1 MEKWDDAYRMYRGGL
16 IRRWC
21 ENSNENCHDNSS
33 ASSARTIVGNCTRK
47 ALIRPLENNRV
58 HFFKNPINSNVDIF
72 MYIIPDIF
80 LAINKIFLHDFHS
93 PKLMKKF
100 PDNSL
105 RICIV
110 HFNPSMHLYEVKRFK
125 KRNVDRN
132 WSKIGGKILGSNLG
146 FETIKIGPEA
156 AATIKIVPT

>member
-33 ASSARTIVGNCTRK
+33 YCASSARTIVGNCTRK

-80 LAINKIFLHDFHS
+80 LAINKIFFMIFIFRSWWRNFLTIRYEFAQ
-93 PKLMKKF
+93 
-100 PDNSL
+100 
-105 RICIV
+105 CI
-110 HFNPSMHLYEVKRFK
+110 FNPSMHLYKVKRFK
-125 KRNVDRN
+125 KETLIEIGVKLEERFLARILA
-132 WSKIGGKILGSNLG
+132 SKRLKSAQRRPRGDN
-146 FETIKIGPEA
+146 
-156 AATIKIVPT
+156 

>member
-58 HFFKNPINSNVDIF
+58 HFFKNPINSNVNIF

-80 LAINKIFLHDFHS
+80 LAINKIF
-93 PKLMKKF
+93 
-100 PDNSL
+100 
-105 RICIV
+105 C
-110 HFNPSMHLYEVKRFK
+110 
-125 KRNVDRN
+125 
-132 WSKIGGKILGSNLG
+132 
-146 FETIKIGPEA
+146 
-156 AATIKIVPT
+156 